1 MAVPDMTQLDVR
13 RWRSAERA
21 FQDEPLEAVPPEQVQ
36 CSSLGLPWHGISVW
50 HQLANAEDLYIPP
63 AGKHCVIVRRGPT
76 TGLIQKHG
84 GEMHSSRWKTGE
96 ALLLPAHT
104 PSFWRTELPRD
115 NLHLDLSPQ
124 WLQTVSGQEC
134 SQVSLRS
141 SFGRHDPVLVH
152 LVQVLLQALS
162 DNSALHP
169 AFADGI
175 AMSVAIH
182 LLEHYRAPIGA
193 PRAAALLS
201 AKQLKRVQALVA
213 DSMEQPLPISVLAA
227 EVQLSAYH
235 FARSFKATYGLTPH
249 QFVLQERMKRARRL
263 LMESGDSIAEIALRV
278 GFGTASHFSQA
289 FSKYWGITPSKLRRQ
304 H

>member
-1 MAVPDMTQLDVR
+1 MAVPDTTQLDSR

-104 PSFWRTELPRD
+104 PSLWRTELPRD

-124 WLQTVSGQEC
+124 GLQTVSGQDC
-134 SQVSLRS
+134 SAVALRS
-141 SFGRHDPVLVH
+141 SFGRHDPVLVQ
-152 LVQVLLQALS
+152 LVQVLLQALG
-162 DNSALHP
+162 DNSALNP

-182 LLEHYRAPIGA
+182 LLEHYRAPLSG
-193 PRAAALLS
+193 PSSTALLS
-201 AKQLKRVQALVA
+201 AKQLKRVQALVIEN
-213 DSMEQPLPISVLAA
+213 MEQPLPIAVLAA
-227 EVQLSAYH
+227 EVQLSSYH
-235 FARSFKATYGLTPH
+235 FARSFKATCGLTPH
-249 QFVLQERMKRARRL
+249 QFVLQQRMKRARK
-263 LMESGDSIAEIALRV
+263 LMLESSDSIADIALRV

-289 FSKYWGITPSKLRRQ
+289 FSKYWGTTPSKFRQ
-304 H
+304 QH

>member
-1 MAVPDMTQLDVR
+1 MAVTDMAQLDDR

-36 CSSLGLPWHGISVW
+36 CSSQGLPWHGISVW
-50 HQLANAEDLYIPP
+50 HQRTDAQDLYIPP

-115 NLHLDLSPQ
+115 NLHLDISPQ
-124 WLQTVSGQEC
+124 WLQKVSGQEN
-134 SQVSLRS
+134 STIALRS
-141 SFGRHDPVLVH
+141 SFGRHDPLLFQ
-152 LVQVLLQALS
+152 LVQVLLQAL
-162 DNSALHP
+162 DNNSALNP

-175 AMSVAIH
+175 ATSVAIH
-182 LLEHYRAPIGA
+182 LLEHYRAPSNGTVNT
-193 PRAAALLS
+193 ALLS
-201 AKQLKRVQALVA
+201 AKQLKRVQSLVLEN
-213 DSMEQPLPISVLAA
+213 MEQPLSIAVLAA
-227 EVQLSAYH
+227 EARLSAYH
-235 FARSFKATYGLTPH
+235 FARSFKATCGLTPH
-249 QFVLQERMKRARRL
+249 QFVLQQRMKRARKL
-263 LMESGDSIAEIALRV
+263 LLESSDSIAEIAMRV
-278 GFGTASHFSQA
+278 GFGSAPHFSQT
-289 FSKYWGITPSKLRRQ
+289 FGKYWGITPSKLRQQ

>member
-1 MAVPDMTQLDVR
+1 MAVPDTTQLDSR

-124 WLQTVSGQEC
+124 WLQTVSGQDC
-134 SQVSLRS
+134 SAVALRS
-141 SFGRHDPVLVH
+141 SFGRHDPVLVQ
-152 LVQVLLQALS
+152 LVQVLLQALG
-162 DNSALHP
+162 DNSALNP

-182 LLEHYRAPIGA
+182 LLEHYRAPLSG
-193 PRAAALLS
+193 PSSTALLS
-201 AKQLKRVQALVA
+201 AKQLKRVQALVIEN
-213 DSMEQPLPISVLAA
+213 MEQPLPIAVLAA
-227 EVQLSAYH
+227 EVQLSPITLPA
-235 FARSFKATYGLTPH
+235 ASKPH
-249 QFVLQERMKRARRL
+249 AV
-263 LMESGDSIAEIALRV
+263 
-278 GFGTASHFSQA
+278 
-289 FSKYWGITPSKLRRQ
+289 
-304 H
+304 